1 MSFSCW
7 APVLTPSHAP
17 PPLPEVLLQHSACL
31 LPNYEISEL
40 SAAVLSIFDDTAWL
54 LYGGASDDVDAV
66 GLPTDDPPTALL
78 GLETFNPP
86 QQQHHS
92 HNASAAAQQPEAA
105 LAPQAAGRAPAPAV
119 REILPIEEHR
129 EKLMASVRGNQVT
142 CIQGETGCGKSSMV
156 SVGSSSSSSNPCSP
170 AALPE
175 TFLIRRRVSAYV
187 RVCVRVRR
195 QL

>member
-1 MSFSCW
+1 M
-7 APVLTPSHAP
+7 PSHAP
-17 PPLPEVLLQHSACL
+17 PPPEELLQHSACL

-54 LYGGASDDVDAV
+54 LYGGASDDAEAV
-66 GLPTDDPPTALL
+66 GLPADDPPPALL

-86 QQQHHS
+86 QQHHA
-92 HNASAAAQQPEAA
+92 HDANAPAQQPEA
-105 LAPQAAGRAPAPAV
+105 LARRAADRVPAPAV

-156 SVGSSSSSSNPCSP
+156 SVGTSSSSSSSSSSNRCSP

-175 TFLIRRRVSAYV
+175 TSLIRRRVSACV
-187 RVCVRVRR
+187 HKCVRV
-195 QL
+195 